1 MLKIRENI
9 LTMSTL
15 YIIATP
21 IGNLSDLTF
30 RALEIL
36 KSVDAIVC
44 EDTRVT
50 SGLLARYQIQKPLM
64 SVRERSSVREIER
77 VIQRLEAGETLA
89 YVTDA
94 GTPGLSDP
102 GGLLVETVLAK
113 LPDTTIV
120 PIPGANA
127 VATLASV
134 AGVPLDRYTVMGFP
148 PHKKGRKTYF
158 EEVVQSEHPVFFYES
173 VHRIGR
179 ALKEVVALLSVDED
193 RTCII
198 GRELTKMHEE
208 ILRGSLR
215 EMAER
220 EIMKKGE
227 FVVLISRWMPKNFQ
241 YPISNSQQN
250 DK

>member
-1 MLKIRENI
+1 MA
-9 LTMSTL
+9 MSTL
-15 YIIATP
+15 YIVATP
-21 IGNLSDLTF
+21 IGNLSDFTF

-36 KSVDAIVC
+36 KAVDAIVC

-50 SGLLARYQIQKPLM
+50 SRLLSRYQISKPLL
-64 SVRERSSVREIER
+64 SVRERSSAREIER
-77 VIQRLEAGETLA
+77 VIERLEKGETLA

-102 GGLLVETVLAK
+102 GGLLVATVLER

-127 VATLASV
+127 VVTLASV

-158 EEVVQSEHPVFFYES
+158 ETVIQSEYPVFFYES
-173 VHRIGR
+173 VHRIER
-179 ALKEVVALLSVDED
+179 SLKELVALLPEGED
-193 RTCII
+193 RWCIV
-198 GRELTKMHEE
+198 GRELTKQFEE
-208 ILRGSLR
+208 VLRGSLR
-215 EMAER
+215 IMAER

-227 FVVLISRWMPKNFQ
+227 FVVLITKWNPKN
-241 YPISNSQQN
+241 NV
-250 DK
+250 

>member
-1 MLKIRENI
+1 
-9 LTMSTL
+9 MSTL
-15 YIIATP
+15 FIVATP

-30 RALEIL
+30 RALETL
-36 KSVDAIVC
+36 KAVDAIVC

-50 SGLLARYQIQKPLM
+50 SGLLSRYQISKPLL
-64 SVRERSSVREIER
+64 SVRERSSAREIDR
-77 VIQRLEAGETLA
+77 VIQRLEKGESLA

-102 GGLLVETVLAK
+102 GGLLIETVLAK
-113 LPDTTIV
+113 LPETVIV

-158 EEVVQSEHPVFFYES
+158 ESVIQSEYPVLFYES

-179 ALKEVVALLSVDED
+179 SLKELVEALDRQVERDGKSDPDRWCVV
-193 RTCII
+193 
-198 GRELTKMHEE
+198 GRELTKQFEE
-208 ILRGSLR
+208 VLRGNLR

-227 FVVLISRWMPKNFQ
+227 FVVLITKWR
-241 YPISNSQQN
+241 SQKHN
-250 DK
+250 PNTTN